1 MPCRRYSLSVS
12 GAVCRRRPQAIAP
25 GNQSGAALIV
35 ALLVFALCTALA
47 VAMESEFNR
56 FYQRAANIL
65 LAEQANAYLRGAEE
79 LATLALLA
87 DYDAQD
93 QDKPR
98 DDLLEIWAQAPPP
111 YPLDEGGWMAGC
123 LRDLQG
129 RFNLNAL
136 AARVQQQDSDSG
148 APSDKPRFT
157 PAQAQFIRLLQALG
171 EPQVSE
177 QEARLITEAIAD
189 WLDTDMEPAFDGA
202 EDDYY
207 FGQTPGYRA
216 ANRPM
221 ASVSELRAVAGV
233 TPELYRALEPW
244 VTAWPQQPATLN
256 IHTAPAMVL
265 RSINVDDDLSPLS
278 VADGEALEAQQ
289 RPPGPGF
296 VDMEDFFN
304 SAVLAGKQE
313 QMDGIKPLLGES
325 SSYFLL
331 SAEVEVADR
340 RMRLYSVLQRNGRQV
355 GALARGS
362 GIMDNSPINSGDKN
376 DCKIPPS
383 LDW

>member
-1 MPCRRYSLSVS
+1 MPCHRYSKELP
-12 GAVCRRRPQAIAP
+12 GRIGRRKAQALAP
-25 GNQSGAALIV
+25 GTQSGAALIV
-35 ALLVFALCTALA
+35 ALLVFALCTALV

-56 FYQRAANIL
+56 FYQRGANIL

-87 DYDAQD
+87 DYDAED
-93 QDKPR
+93 RDNPR
-98 DDLLEIWAQAPPP
+98 DDLIETWAQTPPP
-111 YPLDEGGWMAGC
+111 YALDEGGWMAGC

-136 AARVQQQDSDSG
+136 AARVARQDDG
-148 APSDKPRFT
+148 GGDQTDKPRFT

-171 EPQVSE
+171 EPQLGE
-177 QEARLITEAIAD
+177 QEARLITEAVTD
-189 WLDTDMEPAFDGA
+189 WLDADSEPAFDGA

-216 ANRPM
+216 ANRAM

-244 VTAWPQQPATLN
+244 VTVWPQQPATLN
-256 IHTAPAMVL
+256 IHTAGTMVL

-278 VADGEALEAQQ
+278 VADGEALLAQQ

-296 VDMEDFFN
+296 ADMDDFFA
-304 SAVLAGKQE
+304 SAVFASKQE
-313 QMDGIKPLLGES
+313 QMERIKPLLGES
-325 SSYFLL
+325 SSTFLL

-340 RMRLYSVLQRNGRQV
+340 RMRLYSVLQRSGRQV
-355 GALARGS
+355 SALARGS
-362 GIMDNSPINSGDKN
+362 GIMDNSLENRGDE
-376 DCKIPPS
+376 DSCKIAPS

>member
-1 MPCRRYSLSVS
+1 MPCRLCSVNS
-12 GAVCRRRPQAIAP
+12 AGVLARPGPQFIAP
-25 GNQSGAALIV
+25 GAQSGAALIV
-35 ALLVFALCTALA
+35 ALLVFALCTALV

-56 FYQRAANIL
+56 FYQRTANIL

-79 LATLALLA
+79 LAILALLA

-93 QDKPR
+93 RDNPR
-98 DDLLEIWAQAPPP
+98 DDLLETWAQTPPP
-111 YPLDEGGWMAGC
+111 YALDEGGWMAGC

-136 AARVQQQDSDSG
+136 AARVQQPDDDSG
-148 APSDKPRFT
+148 AQTDKPRFT

-171 EPQVSE
+171 EPRLSE
-177 QEARLITEAIAD
+177 PEARLITEAVTD
-189 WLDTDMEPAFDGA
+189 WLDADIEPAFDGA

-207 FGQTPGYRA
+207 FGQTPAYRA
-216 ANRPM
+216 ANRAM

-233 TPELYRALEPW
+233 TPQLYRALEPW
-244 VTAWPQQPATLN
+244 VTVWPQRPSTLN

-296 VDMEDFFN
+296 ADMDDFLN
-304 SAVLAGKQE
+304 SPVLASKRE
-313 QMDGIKPLLGES
+313 QMEQIKPLLGES

-340 RMRLYSVLQRNGRQV
+340 RMRLYSVLERSGRQV

-362 GIMDNSPINSGDKN
+362 GIMDNSLANRGEEDS
-376 DCKIPPS
+376 CKIAPS